1 MFSAANI
8 KPQPFVVKL
17 PGMQSLQDLSKE
29 INLTS
34 DQQQAVQNYISLLI
48 VELLQTLK
56 QDTVANFDETID
68 AFQSK

>member
-1 MFSAANI
+1 
-8 KPQPFVVKL
+8 
-17 PGMQSLQDLSKE
+17 MQSLQDLSKE

-56 QDTVANFDETID
+56 QDTIVNFDETID